1 MSLNKKCK
9 PLSLGTIYTY
19 ELGSNGMTMLEL
31 CWWRWKVEG
40 KWLFLAWVYL
50 KWDACRVVSIV
61 YKGVEVIIVN
71 ENVKSYVFLRERGKI
86 LKHWIKG
93 NKESLFLNLF
103 LSLMWFKSIL
113 IIFLRMHYMAEP
125 YAVCMRSLILY
136 IYIYIYILF
145 VDPCDAWK

>member
-31 CWWRWKVEG
+31 CWWHWKVEG

-50 KWDACRVVSIV
+50 KWDACRVMSIV
-61 YKGVEVIIVN
+61 YKGVEVKIVN

-103 LSLMWFKSIL
+103 LSLMWFKSIS
-113 IIFLRMHYMAEP
+113 IIFLKSA
-125 YAVCMRSLILY
+125 LY
-136 IYIYIYILF
+136 GGTLCCLYEVFDFIYILF